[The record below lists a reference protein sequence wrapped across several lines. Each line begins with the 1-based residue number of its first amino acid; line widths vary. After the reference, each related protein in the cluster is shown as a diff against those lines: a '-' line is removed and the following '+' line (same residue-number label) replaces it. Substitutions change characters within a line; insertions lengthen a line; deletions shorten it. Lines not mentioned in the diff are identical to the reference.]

1 MNCFDIESKH
11 SPLHSPGT
19 TNYAKKEIK
28 RRLHNPGLVQHC
40 VELVQISIWLMQVSS
55 MQQASSTPTAFSE
68 KPLERLHLQLGL
80 PCWDVPQPVAS
91 SWALRSCRC
100 VCQMQRWQSHVA
112 LQLEVLSFRCPLLS
126 ILLPWLCGR
135 LTRSL
140 LDPSHQPIHDMAE

>member
-28 RRLHNPGLVQHC
+28 RRLHNPRLVQHC

-55 MQQASSTPTAFSE
+55 MQQASSTPTAFSAE
-68 KPLERLHLQLGL
+68 PVERLHLQLGL
-80 PCWDVPQPVAS
+80 PCWVVPQAS

-112 LQLEVLSFRCPLLS
+112 LQLDVLSFRFPLLS
-126 ILLPWLCGR
+126 IWKAVVQSTASCDRVGCASSR
-135 LTRSL
+135 LDHSF
-140 LDPSHQPIHDMAE
+140 